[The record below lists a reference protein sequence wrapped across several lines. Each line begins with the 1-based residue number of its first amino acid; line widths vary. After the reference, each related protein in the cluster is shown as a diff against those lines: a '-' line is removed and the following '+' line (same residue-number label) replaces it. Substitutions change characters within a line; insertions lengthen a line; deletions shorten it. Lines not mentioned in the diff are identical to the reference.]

1 MSINA
6 TSWYLCHFYVISC
19 VEFISQ
25 KQDFQ
30 QESYTYIHLYS
41 LNIEIYDF
49 SRHKKFSQIWILK
62 DMKKVAEKRG
72 TLKDIY
78 FILEFCDSIAQFLD
92 YMDG

>member
-1 MSINA
+1 MTIITHPCN
-6 TSWYLCHFYVISC
+6 
-19 VEFISQ
+19 
-25 KQDFQ
+25 
-30 QESYTYIHLYS
+30 QEIVQYYH
-41 LNIEIYDF
+41 IEIYDF